1 MFLQPHSHHAF
12 CNSIPSY
19 FRTRLRGQCHGTARM
34 ELRFPVGVLSE
45 SLCQLLC
52 VAYAVGEGGG
62 CGGRTARNAANLIY
76 SYCLVF
82 SSSDSQTLC
91 PTGFAIIALHLT
103 AKWFPF
109 PSHTHT
115 CTYAHTARRTRERG
129 KERERERVPLQ
140 ERQRVRHV
148 YFKSELRVRA
158 QQVWA

>member
-1 MFLQPHSHHAF
+1 MHFAIRSHHIFALGYVV
-12 CNSIPSY
+12 N
-19 FRTRLRGQCHGTARM
+19 AM
-34 ELRFPVGVLSE
+34 ELHGWNSDSRWGYWVRACVS
-45 SLCQLLC
+45 LC

-62 CGGRTARNAANLIY
+62 CGGKTARNAANLIY

-109 PSHTHT
+109 PSLTHTHMYT
-115 CTYAHTARRTRERG
+115 CTRRQTHKRVG
-129 KERERERVPLQ
+129 ERERVPLQ
-140 ERQRVRHV
+140 ERQRVRHI
-148 YFKSELRVRA
+148 YFKSELCVRA